1 MHEWRLSLVLPFL
14 PFLLH
19 ISLLLFFAGLV
30 DFLWFFNKTVGAV
43 AGIFVALMIL
53 IYIWMH
59 I

>member
-1 MHEWRLSLVLPFL
+1 MVLPFL